1 MTTDS
6 QRKGRGI
13 TMEGDTAV
21 RPKPIMERHLQTL
34 LLTLVAGL
42 IAWSG
47 MTTMKLV
54 ETQARQDE
62 RVSHLITLTESLRSE
77 IRGMEDRYMS
87 RSDAELYRAQ
97 FSARMDTM
105 DQRISVLEKTR

>member
-1 MTTDS
+1 M
-6 QRKGRGI
+6 
-13 TMEGDTAV
+13 
-21 RPKPIMERHLQTL
+21 RPRPIMERHLQTL

-47 MTTMKLV
+47 MTTMRLV

-62 RVSHLITLTESLRSE
+62 RVTHLITLTESLRNE

-87 RSDAELYRAQ
+87 RSDAEIYRAQ
-97 FSARMDTM
+97 FSARMDGL
-105 DQRISVLEKTR
+105 DQRISVLEDAN